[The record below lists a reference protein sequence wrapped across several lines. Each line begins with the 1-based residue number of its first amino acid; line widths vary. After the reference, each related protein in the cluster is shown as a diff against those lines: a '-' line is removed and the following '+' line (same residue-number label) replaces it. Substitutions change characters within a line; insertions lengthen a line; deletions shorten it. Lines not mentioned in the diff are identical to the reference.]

1 LCNLYIYIK
10 LNCLNCM
17 RNRRYEAFT
26 LVEMLIVMGILII
39 LMVIGIAAGRFAL
52 NRAND
57 VAHQNA
63 ADQLYQGLQAYYT
76 DHRVFPT
83 DECKNESGATV
94 DCTPMNMME
103 DDEILGKYLDMGE
116 FNGGT
121 AATFIYFVGGDNSDQ
136 AVFICVS
143 MRGIQEDS
151 DARDDGAYY
160 CTGNGFGAEGM
171 SSGGIIIDIEKK
183 TIEKGDDDWSQ
194 FFEKE
199 FGLASNWDSVEGV
212 MQWTA
217 Y

>member
-1 LCNLYIYIK
+1 
-10 LNCLNCM
+10 M
-17 RNRRYEAFT
+17 RNRKYEAFT

-83 DECKNESGATV
+83 DECTDEEGSDV

-103 DDEILGKYLDMGE
+103 DPETLGKYLDMGE

-121 AATFIYFVGGDNSDQ
+121 AATYIYFVGGDNGDQ
-136 AVFICVS
+136 AAFICVT
-143 MRGIQEDS
+143 MRGLQSES
-151 DARDDGAYY
+151 DERDDGAYY
-160 CTGNGFGAEGM
+160 CTGNGFGVNNM
-171 SSGGIIIDIEKK
+171 SSGGSVIIDIDRKN
-183 TIEKGDDDWSQ
+183 IEKDLTSGSLWSK
-194 FFEKE
+194 FAGKN
-199 FGLASNWDSVEGV
+199 FGLASDWTSVNGV
-212 MQWTA
+212 MQWQSYSGPATEGGD
-217 Y
+217 

>member
-1 LCNLYIYIK
+1 
-10 LNCLNCM
+10 M

-83 DECKNESGATV
+83 GDDCEGG
-94 DCTPMNMME
+94 CTPANMM
-103 DDEILGKYLDMGE
+103 DDDDILGQYMDMGA

-121 AATFIYFVGGDNSDQ
+121 AATFIYFVGGDNQDQ
-136 AVFICVS
+136 AVLVCVS
-143 MRGIQEDS
+143 MRGLKADN
-151 DARDDGAYY
+151 DDRTDGAYY
-160 CTGNGFGAEGM
+160 CNGNGFGVDDPPM
-171 SSGGIIIDIEKK
+171 TSGTGEVSVTNK
-183 TIEKGDDDWSQ
+183 TIEKDTPDEWDQ
-194 FFEKE
+194 FKSGSFTYSSEWDTLPEGGMGWKE
-199 FGLASNWDSVEGV
+199 L
-212 MQWTA
+212 
-217 Y
+217 